1 MLDSRILEIMK
12 QKVFYMGTT
21 YDNIP
26 KVRPMRPFVD
36 SMENIWL
43 ISHKDTEKSRE
54 IELNNKV
61 ELCTLSD
68 NNDVLRL
75 QGRLLSEKE
84 LDFEETAKVRRDIIT
99 SLPGI
104 KDFFGVATDPNM
116 AIYKLIVENVIFR
129 SPDNA
134 DKSELNFKP

>member
-1 MLDSRILEIMK
+1 MLDPRILAILK
-12 QKVFYMGTT
+12 QKVFYLGTT
-21 YDNIP
+21 YDNTP

-68 NNDVLRL
+68 NNDVLRV
-75 QGRLLSEKE
+75 QGRLMSEKDID
-84 LDFEETAKVRRDIIT
+84 LDETAKVRRDIVAC
-99 SLPGI
+99 LPGI
-104 KDFFGVATDPNM
+104 SDFFSDGTDPNM
-116 AIYKLIVENVIFR
+116 KIYKLIVDNIIFR
-129 SPDNA
+129 SPDTA

>member
-1 MLDSRILEIMK
+1 MLDPRILAILK
-12 QKVFYMGTT
+12 QKVFYLGTT

-43 ISHKDTEKSRE
+43 ISHKNTEKSRE
-54 IELNNKV
+54 IELNNQV

-68 NNDVLRL
+68 NNDVLRV
-75 QGRLLSEKE
+75 QGRLMSEKD
-84 LDFEETAKVRRDIIT
+84 LDLDETVKVRRDIVAC
-99 SLPGI
+99 LPGI
-104 KDFFGVATDPNM
+104 SDFFNDGTDPNM
-116 AIYKLIVENVIFR
+116 VIYKLIVDNIIFR
-129 SPDNA
+129 SPDTA

>member
-1 MLDSRILEIMK
+1 MLDSRILAILK
-12 QKVFYMGTT
+12 QKVFYLGTT

-36 SMENIWL
+36 AMENIWL

-68 NNDVLRL
+68 NNDVLRV
-75 QGRLLSEKE
+75 QGRLMSEKD
-84 LDFEETAKVRRDIIT
+84 LDVDETAKVRRDIVAC
-99 SLPGI
+99 LPGI
-104 KDFFGVATDPNM
+104 SDFFSDGADPNM
-116 AIYKLIVENVIFR
+116 VIYKLIVDNIIFR
-129 SPDNA
+129 SPDTA